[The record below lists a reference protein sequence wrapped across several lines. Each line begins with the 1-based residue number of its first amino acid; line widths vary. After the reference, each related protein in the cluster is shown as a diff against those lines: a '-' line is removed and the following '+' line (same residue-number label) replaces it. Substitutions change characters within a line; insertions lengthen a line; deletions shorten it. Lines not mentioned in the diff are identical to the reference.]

1 MMNNREDIL
10 VEMKNISATVAAIP
24 VVNVF
29 TVDEA
34 YFSTLP
40 FIIIAQINVGDSLKS
55 ARNLAVPDGY
65 FDSLAGNILGKIHAL
80 ENDVTA
86 ELNEISPLLAGID
99 NKETYTV
106 PQRYFDELSFVGR
119 QQESAKVISISKPR
133 SIFKYAAAAVITGLL
148 GLSIVN
154 IVDKNNNA
162 VDPLTTTAQTITA
175 SAPTNPLALNG
186 SFDEA
191 LKNISDNEIEQ
202 YLQKGGQDVNAALVA
217 ASTDDVDKLPEATDY
232 LLDENVLEN
241 YLKENN
247 LNN

>member
-1 MMNNREDIL
+1 MNNREDIL

-40 FIIIAQINVGDSLKS
+40 IIIMAQINVGDSLKS
-55 ARNLAVPDGY
+55 ARNLTVPEGY
-65 FDSLAGNILGKIHAL
+65 FNSLAGNILSKIHAL

-86 ELNEISPLLAGID
+86 ELKEISPLLAGID
-99 NKETYTV
+99 NKETYTA
-106 PQRYFDELSFVGR
+106 PQGYFDELKFVEK
-119 QQESAKVISISKPR
+119 QQDTAKVISINKPR

-154 IVDKNNNA
+154 IVDNNNNNA
-162 VDPLTTTAQTITA
+162 VDPLTTTAQTISA
-175 SAPTNPLALNG
+175 SAPTSPLALNG

-217 ASTDDVDKLPEATDY
+217 SSTDDVDKLPEATDY